1 MESYNDKVD
10 ESTRARAC
18 IFDIS
23 QSTSPSDL
31 FLVIKLEKVLQG
43 DINDAAEPYLKDMVS
58 VCEAQY
64 NTAHTLLYH
73 GSSSKNSHDIMLQL
87 FLNYLQTDLNPIDQ
101 TKSPSMVTK

>member
-1 MESYNDKVD
+1 MLESYNDKVD

-18 IFDIS
+18 NFDIS

-58 VCEAQY
+58 VCEAPL
-64 NTAHTLLYH
+64 TLYYIYTK
-73 GSSSKNSHDIMLQL
+73 GRKEKNNVATFLELSTDRFESH
-87 FLNYLQTDLNPIDQ
+87 
-101 TKSPSMVTK
+101 

>member
-1 MESYNDKVD
+1 MLESYNDKVD

-58 VCEAQY
+58 VCRNY
-64 NTAHTLLYH
+64 TAHTLLYKK
-73 GSSSKNSHDIMLQL
+73 GSSSKNSQCMI
-87 FLNYLQTDLNPIDQ
+87 
-101 TKSPSMVTK
+101 

>member
-1 MESYNDKVD
+1 MLESYNDKVD

-58 VCEAQY
+58 VCEA
-64 NTAHTLLYH
+64 TLTLYYSQH
-73 GSSSKNSHDIMLQL
+73 WVLKPWIKR
-87 FLNYLQTDLNPIDQ
+87 PRW
-101 TKSPSMVTK
+101 V

>member
-1 MESYNDKVD
+1 MASDPTRKRNSDDLRRMLETYYDKVD

-58 VCEAQY
+58 F
-64 NTAHTLLYH
+64 LLSTFYYIKNYQAET
-73 GSSSKNSHDIMLQL
+73 GSARFI
-87 FLNYLQTDLNPIDQ
+87 
-101 TKSPSMVTK
+101 

>member
-18 IFDIS
+18 VFDIS

-58 VCEAQY
+58 VCEAQSY
-64 NTAHTLLYH
+64 R
-73 GSSSKNSHDIMLQL
+73 SHSAIPRVVKQKLAVHNVAT
-87 FLNYLQTDLNPIDQ
+87 FLELSTDRFE
-101 TKSPSMVTK
+101 SH